1 MESVVAVSEVLGV
14 SLTETEERREKRRR
28 LGEEEASESDSE
40 DMEALLGRWAT
51 VQKAGL
57 QNRTPFETLQCA
69 ATEGLK
75 IHKGTVLSAAAKLPL
90 LCLKKS
96 TCRLGAGF
104 G

>member
-57 QNRTPFETLQCA
+57 QNCTPFETLCA

-75 IHKGTVLSAAAKLPL
+75 IHKGTVLAAAAKLPL